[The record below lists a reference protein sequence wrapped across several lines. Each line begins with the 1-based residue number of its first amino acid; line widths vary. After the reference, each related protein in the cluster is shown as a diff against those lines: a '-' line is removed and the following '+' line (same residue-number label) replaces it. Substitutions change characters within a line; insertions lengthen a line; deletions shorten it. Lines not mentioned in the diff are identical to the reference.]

1 VLDAEVQ
8 HSAKGVGRI
17 WPDGPPLAVRG
28 EPDSPVE
35 RIRAIVTREFPLKE
49 AETAHRLLR
58 ENALVGR
65 GLIQS

>member
-1 VLDAEVQ
+1 MAL
-8 HSAKGVGRI
+8 
-17 WPDGPPLAVRG
+17 PLAVRG